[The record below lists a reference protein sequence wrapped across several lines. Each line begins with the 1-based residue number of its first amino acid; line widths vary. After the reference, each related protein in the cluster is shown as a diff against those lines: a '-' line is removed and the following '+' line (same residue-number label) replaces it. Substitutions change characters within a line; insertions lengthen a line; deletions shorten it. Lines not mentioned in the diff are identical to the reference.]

1 MESAIGGTDH
11 GSVLSQLASG
21 KTENYHGGMSDDT
34 KPATKADVGKIE
46 NRMQKLEGTVQKLG
60 NDVQRLDVT
69 VQKLGSDV
77 QRLDVTVQKLGSDVQ
92 RIEKKFDAKF
102 ERLYETDD
110 QILAILG
117 NIDKRLTPKI
127 EDHEKR
133 IVRLEEVVA

>member
-46 NRMQKLEGTVQKLG
+46 NRMQKLEG
-60 NDVQRLDVT
+60 T

-133 IVRLEEVVA
+133 IVRLEEAVA

>member
-1 MESAIGGTDH
+1 
-11 GSVLSQLASG
+11 
-21 KTENYHGGMSDDT
+21 MSDDT
-34 KPATKADVGKIE
+34 APATKADIGKIE

-133 IVRLEEVVA
+133 IVRLEEAVA